1 MLAYTE
7 IFYAIFQRQKGS
19 LMGQKLNN
27 FQKITLVNF
36 KEGKLKG

>member
-7 IFYAIFQRQKGS
+7 IFYAFFQRQKGS

-27 FQKITLVNF
+27 FQKIALINF
-36 KEGKLKG
+36 KGDKLKG